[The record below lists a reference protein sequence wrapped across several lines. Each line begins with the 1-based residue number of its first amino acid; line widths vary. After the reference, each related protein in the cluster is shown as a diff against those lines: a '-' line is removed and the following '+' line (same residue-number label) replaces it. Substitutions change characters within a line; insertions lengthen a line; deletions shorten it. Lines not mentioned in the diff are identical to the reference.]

1 MSTKIRPQHGV
12 TYECYKGFTDQYND
26 RCRSGQKFK
35 WSTEHDENEFTGYY
49 VMEKASGR
57 GINIAV
63 PVDSFH
69 SYFIP
74 VDAKGYVVDVNEPQT
89 HNPEYFNLN
98 SMELPASMI
107 AALKELKEQIKLQ
120 FPEYFATHKVGNR
133 YKHEDGNR
141 YLLIGGRVSN
151 QVALVNLKTGK
162 VESYR
167 VTVEDTDNITANEFN
182 ELCFDSHALK
192 LIKER
197 Q

>member
-1 MSTKIRPQHGV
+1 MSEKIKPQQGV

-35 WSTEHDENEFTGYY
+35 WSTEHDEHEFTGYY

-57 GINIAV
+57 GVNIAV
-63 PVDSFH
+63 PVNEFQ

-74 VDAKGYVVDVNEPQT
+74 VDTEGYILDINEPQQSINQFDLKAMLISAIKAFEKQMQEQ
-89 HNPEYFNLN
+89 HPEYFV
-98 SMELPASMI
+98 
-107 AALKELKEQIKLQ
+107 
-120 FPEYFATHKVGNR
+120 THKVGNR
-133 YKHEDGNR
+133 YKHTDGNR
-141 YLLIGGRVSN
+141 YLLVGGRVSN

-162 VESYR
+162 MESYK
-167 VTVEDTDNITANEFN
+167 VAVEDTDNITAGEFS
-182 ELCFDSHALK
+182 ELCFDSSELT

>member
-35 WSTEHDENEFTGYY
+35 WSTEHDEHELTGYY
-49 VMEKASGR
+49 VMEKVSGR
-57 GINIAV
+57 GVNIAV
-63 PVDSFH
+63 PVDKFQ

-74 VDAKGYVVDVNEPQT
+74 VDAKKYISDVNEPQQST
-89 HNPEYFNLN
+89 DYFDLHSFIVNVVAGIKEQVKAQNPEYF
-98 SMELPASMI
+98 I
-107 AALKELKEQIKLQ
+107 
-120 FPEYFATHKVGNR
+120 THKVGNR

-162 VESYR
+162 IESYK
-167 VTVEDTDNITANEFN
+167 VAVEDTENITAGEFS

>member
-1 MSTKIRPQHGV
+1 MSEKIKPQQGV

-35 WSTEHDENEFTGYY
+35 WSIEHDEHEFTGYY

-57 GINIAV
+57 GVNIAV
-63 PVDSFH
+63 PVNEFQ

-74 VDAKGYVVDVNEPQT
+74 VDTEGYILDINEPQQSINQFDLKAMLISAIKAFEKQMQEQ
-89 HNPEYFNLN
+89 HPEYFV
-98 SMELPASMI
+98 
-107 AALKELKEQIKLQ
+107 
-120 FPEYFATHKVGNR
+120 THKVGNR
-133 YKHEDGNR
+133 YKHTDGNR
-141 YLLIGGRVSN
+141 YLLVGGRVSN

-162 VESYR
+162 MESYK
-167 VTVEDTDNITANEFN
+167 VAVEDTDNITAGEFS
-182 ELCFDSHALK
+182 ELCFDSSELT

>member
-1 MSTKIRPQHGV
+1 MSTKIKPQHGV

-35 WSTEHDENEFTGYY
+35 WSTEYDEHEATGYY

-57 GINIAV
+57 GVNIAV
-63 PVDSFH
+63 PVGEFQ

-74 VDAKGYVVDVNEPQT
+74 VDAKEYISNVNEPQT
-89 HNPEYFNLN
+89 HNPEYFNLD
-98 SMELPASMI
+98 SMELSASMI
-107 AALKELKEQIKLQ
+107 AAIRELKEQIKLQ
-120 FPEYFATHKVGNR
+120 FPEYFTTHKVGNR

-141 YLLIGGRVSN
+141 YLLVGGRVSN

-162 VESYR
+162 MESYK
-167 VTVEDTDNITANEFN
+167 VAVNDTENITAGEFS
-182 ELCFDSHALK
+182 ELCFDSNALK

>member
-35 WSTEHDENEFTGYY
+35 WSTEHDEHEFTGYY

-57 GINIAV
+57 GVNIAV

-74 VDAKGYVVDVNEPQT
+74 VDVKEYPTENNT
-89 HNPEYFNLN
+89 EYFKID

-162 VESYR
+162 IESYK
-167 VTVEDTDNITANEFN
+167 VAVNDTENITANEFS